1 MQSSRLR
8 NPTNLNEEEKNKI
21 SNDFSV
27 VITICK
33 HLFDAFYN
41 FGLATKTD
49 FGMKSNDE
57 WRKIKKEIE
66 AELTEASRLLKDEL
80 ADLLNVEDI
89 VESLNADIRQFTR
102 DVWRLRM
109 N

>member
-1 MQSSRLR
+1 
-8 NPTNLNEEEKNKI
+8 
-21 SNDFSV
+21 
-27 VITICK
+27 
-33 HLFDAFYN
+33 
-41 FGLATKTD
+41 
-49 FGMKSNDE
+49 MKSNDE
-57 WRKIKKEIE
+57 WRKIKREIE
-66 AELTEASRLLKDEL
+66 AELTEASRLLEDEL